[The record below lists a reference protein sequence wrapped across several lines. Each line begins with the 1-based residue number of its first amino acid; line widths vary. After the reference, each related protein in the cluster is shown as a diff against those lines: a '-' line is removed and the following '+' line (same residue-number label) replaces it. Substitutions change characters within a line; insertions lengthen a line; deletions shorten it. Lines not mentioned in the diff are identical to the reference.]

1 MENRPLSVA
10 ACLIAL
16 AAFSGVLSAAE
27 DGPSAEQEAAWAA
40 RLDKATALQAD
51 GKARQAE
58 AERQHAERDAA
69 CFKKFLVNSCR
80 ADARKDYIAASR
92 VGKNLENEG
101 RAIEL
106 QVRKEQLSD
115 RDARRAAAAPQ
126 REAEL
131 RQREAETGAAR
142 DEAAAKEAEIRG
154 DKDRKAEAGV
164 RRKAAEAERQR
175 KKQAE
180 HDARVAEKVREAE
193 RRAAEAAQTHP

>member
-1 MENRPLSVA
+1 MEHRPLSVA
-10 ACLIAL
+10 ACLILL
-16 AAFSGVLSAAE
+16 AAFSGPSAAVE
-27 DGPSAEQEAAWAA
+27 DGPSAEQQAAWAA
-40 RLDKATALQAD
+40 RLDKAAALQAD

-58 AERQHAERDAA
+58 ADRLHGEQDAA
-69 CFKKFLVNSCR
+69 CFKKFLVNGCR
-80 ADARKDYIAASR
+80 ADARKAHIAAAR
-92 VGKNLENEG
+92 IGKNLENEG

-115 RDARRAAAAPQ
+115 KDARREAAAPQ

-142 DEAAAKEAEIRG
+142 DEAAAREEATRTDKE
-154 DKDRKAEAGV
+154 RKAEEGV
-164 RRKAAEAERQR
+164 RRKAADAERQH

-180 HDARVAEKVREAE
+180 HDARVADKVRKAE